1 MKRQLTC
8 EAVLGIALI
17 AIATQISLHAELTE
31 ELHKT
36 YLIDADGRV
45 SLKNVNGAVHISA
58 WDRNEVQVDA
68 IKRAR
73 TKEALDEAEIVIDS
87 ASSSISIRTRYPD
100 SERKRAWHGDDQKAS
115 VEYTLKVPRRA
126 RLFAVETVNGG
137 VDVKAVSGNV
147 KVSSVNGSVIAQ
159 NLASEAQLSTVNGR
173 VEASFEKLEGTPSIS
188 LHTVNGSIE
197 LSIPDRSNAELSAST
212 VHGGIASD
220 FGMPA
225 STMRHHKVGGSFTGR
240 IGSGGAHIKLSSV
253 NGGIRIL
260 STADGRRVVHAD

>member
-1 MKRQLTC
+1 
-8 EAVLGIALI
+8 
-17 AIATQISLHAELTE
+17 
-31 ELHKT
+31 
-36 YLIDADGRV
+36 
-45 SLKNVNGAVHISA
+45 
-58 WDRNEVQVDA
+58 
-68 IKRAR
+68 
-73 TKEALDEAEIVIDS
+73 
-87 ASSSISIRTRYPD
+87 
-100 SERKRAWHGDDQKAS
+100 
-115 VEYTLKVPRRA
+115 
-126 RLFAVETVNGG
+126 VNGG

-197 LSIPDRSNAELSAST
+197 LTIPDKSNADLSAST

-220 FGMPA
+220 FGMPMP
-225 STMRHHKVGGSFTGR
+225 TRHRKVGGSFTGR

>member
-1 MKRQLTC
+1 MKRQLTY
-8 EAVLGIALI
+8 EAVLGIAVI
-17 AIATQISLHAELTE
+17 AMATQISLQAALTE

-36 YLIDADGRV
+36 YPLDADGRV

-68 IKRAR
+68 IKTAP
-73 TKEALDEAEIVIDS
+73 TKEALDDANIVIDS
-87 ASSSISIRTRYPD
+87 AAGSISIRTRYPEHETRHRE
-100 SERKRAWHGDDQKAS
+100 SAK

-126 RLFAVETVNGG
+126 RLFAVETVNGS
-137 VDVKAVSGNV
+137 VDVKSVAGNV
-147 KVSSVNGSVIAQ
+147 KISSVNGTVIAE

-173 VEASFEKLEGTPSIS
+173 VEASFEKLEGTPTIS
-188 LHTVNGSIE
+188 LHTVNGSIA
-197 LSIPDRSNAELSAST
+197 LSIPDGSNAELSATT

-220 FGMPA
+220 FGMAGAVKAHRP
-225 STMRHHKVGGSFTGR
+225 GGSFTGR

-260 STADGRRVVHAD
+260 STSGGRRVVHAD